1 MPGPRVAVG
10 FIGDKK
16 GVVSRNRRKF
26 RRKTSP
32 TMFPASLAIR
42 HGFPCMFWR
51 LKQTV
56 FGLAMS
62 LPENNCFPAS
72 QAALTSLSKSGW
84 RSSSLNNLT
93 KASGGLVLPFS

>member
-10 FIGDKK
+10 FIGDKRGCK
-16 GVVSRNRRKF
+16 PEPPKIPTENVAHDVSGLF
-26 RRKTSP
+26 GYP
-32 TMFPASLAIR
+32 TR
-42 HGFPCMFWR
+42 FPCMFWR